1 MAERTS
7 TRTTSRRTTP
17 QPVPGTA
24 RVAASQSPQKRI
36 TRATRSRSHDIS
48 DSDAGGTGASSRRGA
63 KQGASEGTAI
73 STGRSNTK
81 GRKGRPANKP
91 GPLQGMIILQIW

>member
-24 RVAASQSPQKRI
+24 RVAASQSPQKR
-36 TRATRSRSHDIS
+36 TARATRSQSHDIS
-48 DSDAGGTGASSRRGA
+48 DSDATRRGASLRRGA
-63 KQGASEGTAI
+63 KQGAAEGTDS
-73 STGRSNTK
+73 STGQINTK
-81 GRKGRPANKP
+81 GRKGRPANKS
-91 GPLQGMIILQIW
+91 GPLQGIISLQT